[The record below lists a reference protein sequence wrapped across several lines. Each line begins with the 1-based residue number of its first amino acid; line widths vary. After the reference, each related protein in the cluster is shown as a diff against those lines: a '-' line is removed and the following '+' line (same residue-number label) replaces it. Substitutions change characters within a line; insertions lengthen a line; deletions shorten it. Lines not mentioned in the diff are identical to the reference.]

1 VKEESLA
8 FNDYVR
14 QRRLELGFSLE
25 ALCQKL
31 GLKHTETLCMV
42 ETGERK
48 PPLDRL
54 PDLADALSLDRTEL
68 CRMFLKETAPKFSTA
83 LFAHNGKSPSASAT
97 SAEQPE
103 PGEPKFGVIMFPH
116 TGESILGEI
125 LP

>member
-68 CRMFLKETAPKFSTA
+68 CRMFLKETAPKFFQA
-83 LFAHNGKSPSASAT
+83 LSAQENGSPLAPAISG
-97 SAEQPE
+97 ERPG
-103 PGEPKFGVIMFPH
+103 PGEPMFGVIMFPQ
-116 TGESILGEI
+116 TRESILGEI